1 MVYFFCICRLNNY
14 LIPLVLVLSP
24 AIASTNIVKTNVSVN
39 KSVNFMNKFE
49 KTYKIKE
56 YKSFKNEF
64 NKKFKFISKK

>member
-1 MVYFFCICRLNNY
+1 MYRL
-14 LIPLVLVLSP
+14 IIISALVLVLSP